1 MVEILKPVEISMVEI
16 LKSIDQ
22 YGRDTEIN
30 RSVRSIVEILKCA
43 QFETSIINILDDY
56 TLQVIHWTNTV
67 M

>member
-1 MVEILKPVEISMVEI
+1 MVEI